1 MTDTNAFL
9 GMLERVATD
18 IEGAQEYLT
27 ELDSALGDGDHGV
40 SMTIGFR
47 AVRQALPEISREEL
61 PVILD
66 RVATTFQAAVGATVG
81 ALLGAGVITAAD
93 ALKGRAELGPAD
105 LSVAFRAATN
115 CVMNLGG
122 ARPGDKTMLDCLD
135 PAATAIEDAVA
146 NGKGTLEALEAGL
159 DAARDGMQ
167 STAQMIARKGRAS
180 RLGER
185 TRGHVDPGAASC
197 FLILQSAVDFFRKH
211 QQ

>member
-1 MTDTNAFL
+1 MTNANVFL
-9 GMLERVATD
+9 RMLERVATD

-47 AVRQALPEISREEL
+47 AVREVLPDLSREEL
-61 PVILD
+61 PAILE
-66 RVATTFQAAVGATVG
+66 RAATTFQAAAGATVG
-81 ALLGAGVITAAD
+81 ALLGAGVTTGAG
-93 ALKGRAELGPAD
+93 ALKGKTKVGPAD
-105 LSVAFRAATN
+105 LSRAFRAATN
-115 CVMNLGG
+115 RVMELGG
-122 ARPGDKTMLDCLD
+122 AQPGDKTMLDCLD

-146 NGKGTLEALEAGL
+146 HGKGTLEALEAAVE
-159 DAARDGMQ
+159 AAREGMA

-185 TRGHVDPGAASC
+185 TRGPVDPGAASC

-211 QQ
+211 Q